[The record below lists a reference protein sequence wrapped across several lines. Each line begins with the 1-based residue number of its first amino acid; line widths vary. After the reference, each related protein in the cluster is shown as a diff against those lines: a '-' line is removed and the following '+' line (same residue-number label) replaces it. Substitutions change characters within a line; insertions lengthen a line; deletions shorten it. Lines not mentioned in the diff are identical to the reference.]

1 MLSHFVNDSGIDEE
15 SARRW
20 LISDDTV
27 PAASDGIA
35 DATRRHIVA
44 SQLSGSGDAGGG
56 QSAPYHIVPMA
67 EVPETALVS
76 IVTNN

>member
-44 SQLSGSGDAGGG
+44 SQLSGSGDASG

-67 EVPETALVS
+67 EVPETALVGS
-76 IVTNN
+76 